1 MHFYFKKRTRK
12 RAIKRSEHVCAFAW
26 LQSSNSGQLQIA
38 GGGEWPDSS
47 LRETGPP
54 YRISIT
60 SDDLF
65 FTSLPLAC
73 LRGTAPPPL
82 HVLLSYLSF
91 VLKSSPLICLLSLP
105 LPLPHTPPPLLREV
119 HCAIPCSQTLSQLDP
134 TTWTT
139 SILSSFTSLPQ
150 NN

>member
-1 MHFYFKKRTRK
+1 M
-12 RAIKRSEHVCAFAW
+12 CASVW

-65 FTSLPLAC
+65 LTRLPLPC
-73 LRGTAPPPL
+73 LRGTASPL
-82 HVLLSYLSF
+82 HVLLSYVS
-91 VLKSSPLICLLSLP
+91 VLLMSSPLICLLSLP
-105 LPLPHTPPPLLREV
+105 LPLPHTPPPL
-119 HCAIPCSQTLSQLDP
+119 PCSGRYTVLSLVARPSANWIRLPGQP
-134 TTWTT
+134 A
-139 SILSSFTSLPQ
+139 SFPLLRVCLRIIDHFR
-150 NN
+150 

>member
-12 RAIKRSEHVCAFAW
+12 RAIKKSEHVCAFVW

-65 FTSLPLAC
+65 FTRLPSPC
-73 LRGTAPPPL
+73 LPAPSL
-82 HVLLSYLSF
+82 HVLLSYLS
-91 VLKSSPLICLLSLP
+91 VLLMSSPLICLLSLA
-105 LPLPHTPPPLLREV
+105 LPLPHTPPPL
-119 HCAIPCSQTLSQLDP
+119 PCSGRYTVLSLVARPSANWIRLPGQPASFPL
-134 TTWTT
+134 
-139 SILSSFTSLPQ
+139 FTSLPQ